1 MFIRASDLFLYS
13 INVCETQEKIAMNKP
28 LVMITGASSGIG
40 AAVAKAFSAAGHP
53 LLLLAR
59 RLDHMHSLNLPNCLC
74 RQVDVRDRNA
84 VAAAVTEAE
93 ALYGPVDC
101 LFNNAGIARLAD
113 IARQPAEEWDEMIDI
128 NTKGVMNALH
138 PVLNSMKN
146 RKHGTIFN
154 MSSIAGRKIYPDHT
168 VYCGTKYFVHAISES
183 IRSYLSPYN
192 VRVIVLSPGVI
203 ETEVL
208 NAVTDEKTLA
218 DYKQNKLRM
227 GGGISP
233 DYVADLTL
241 FAYNMPQNVLVQE
254 MVITPTRQEY

>member
-1 MFIRASDLFLYS
+1 M
-13 INVCETQEKIAMNKP
+13 TKP
-28 LVMITGASSGIG
+28 LVVVTGASSGIG
-40 AAVAKAFSAAGHP
+40 EAVAKAFSKAGHP

-59 RLDHMHSLNLPNCLC
+59 RLDRMEALNLPKCLC
-74 RQVDVRDRNA
+74 RQVDVRNRDAIAKA
-84 VAAAVTEAE
+84 VAEAE

-113 IARQPAEEWDEMIDI
+113 IGNQPPYEWDEMIDI

-138 PVLNSMKN
+138 PVLNAMKD

-154 MSSIAGRKIYPDHT
+154 MSSIAGRKVYPDHT

-183 IRSYLSPYN
+183 IRGWLSPHD

-208 NAVTDEKTLA
+208 NSVTDEQTLA
-218 DYKQNKLRM
+218 DYKENKVKM
-227 GGGISP
+227 GGGISA
-233 DYVADLTL
+233 DYVADMTL
-241 FAYNMPQNVLVQE
+241 FAYNMPQNVLIQE